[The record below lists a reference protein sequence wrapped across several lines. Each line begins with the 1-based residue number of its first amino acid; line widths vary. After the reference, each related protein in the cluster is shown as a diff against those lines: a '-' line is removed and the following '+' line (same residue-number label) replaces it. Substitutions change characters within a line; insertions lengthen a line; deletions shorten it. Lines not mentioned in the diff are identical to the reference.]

1 MGAGARL
8 RLLRR
13 RRLQSLAVRQRLR
26 RPGARLVSAAK
37 ALGARGWNFDL
48 EPQKHKPA
56 STAHDALAFASFCAR
71 TRSALHAVGMR
82 LTVSVAQWCP
92 MLKNYT
98 LASWGQLRW
107 VLPPAAQRYQPFR
120 GRPSARLLEPN
131 MRRPAVLDEHTAV
144 GEAAAGAHGTR
155 RHSGGADVQAAPT
168 RRRRTD
174 AAGLVVARADRM
186 GECSMMMMSARL
198 GSASVFAFVEEGVGV
213 GYFCADG
220 QNSSTATAPA
230 AAIASATA
238 AIACAARV
246 GFDFVSGR
254 AFYETS
260 NSGGR
265 VTSEPLSRAVPQ
277 VQRRRSG
284 RRSCMRGKRG
294 SNCRRR

>member
-98 LASWGQLRW
+98 LL
-107 VLPPAAQRYQPFR
+107 
-120 GRPSARLLEPN
+120 
-131 MRRPAVLDEHTAV
+131 
-144 GEAAAGAHGTR
+144 
-155 RHSGGADVQAAPT
+155 APT
-168 RRRRTD
+168 
-174 AAGLVVARADRM
+174 ADRLFDM
-186 GECSMMMMSARL
+186 ETYNANSFDGWLHGDSFGGYYLQLLNGTNHSAVAPALGCWNQTCGGQPCWTSTQPSVRPRL
-198 GSASVFAFVEEGVGV
+198 G
-213 GYFCADG
+213 
-220 QNSSTATAPA
+220 
-230 AAIASATA
+230 
-238 AIACAARV
+238 
-246 GFDFVSGR
+246 
-254 AFYETS
+254 
-260 NSGGR
+260 
-265 VTSEPLSRAVPQ
+265 
-277 VQRRRSG
+277 
-284 RRSCMRGKRG
+284 
-294 SNCRRR
+294 